1 MSVIDFRTDFI
12 ARPTPA
18 MIDAMAKAAREQP
31 GFGLREDPTVAR
43 LEAKAAELL
52 GTEDALFC
60 PTCTQANQI
69 AIHLRCR
76 PGESVLA
83 EALSHIFLSESGAP
97 AALSGA
103 LASSVPGRHGVMHH
117 RDVRQAIRAGD
128 ASRSR
133 TALIVIE
140 NTHVF
145 SGGRAVP
152 LDAMRGIADIAHE
165 HRVPVHIDGARLFNA
180 AVALGCPARALTACA
195 DSVAVSLNKGLA
207 APMGAILAGRR
218 DFIRDAVRVRQMF
231 GGGWRPANI
240 LAAAG
245 IVALD
250 TMIDRLA
257 DDHRNAR
264 RLAEGLAEC
273 RGVSIDLREV
283 ETNIVMAEIDEA
295 VMKTSDL
302 VSQLKAQSIL
312 VMPISIGA
320 TNVLRFVTHHDI
332 GTPEI
337 DRSIAACVEIMG
349 RRPHQD
355 HS

>member
-1 MSVIDFRTDFI
+1 MTVIDFRSDFI
-12 ARPTPA
+12 ARPTSA
-18 MIDAMAKAAREQP
+18 MIEAMAKAARDQP
-31 GFGLREDPTVAR
+31 GFGLRDDPMVAR
-43 LEAKAAELL
+43 LEAMAAERL

-69 AIHLRCR
+69 AIHLQCR

-83 EALSHIFLSESGAP
+83 EGRSHIFASEAGGP

-103 LASSVPGRHGVMHH
+103 LAVAVPGRNGVV
-117 RDVRQAIRAGD
+117 DPAELRQAIRIGD

-133 TALIVIE
+133 TALIVVE

-145 SGGRAVP
+145 SGGRVVP
-152 LDAMRGIADIAHE
+152 LEVMRAVHDIARK
-165 HRVPVHIDGARLFNA
+165 HRIPLHIDGARLFNA
-180 AVALGCPARALTACA
+180 AVALGCPAATLTACA

-207 APMGAILAGRR
+207 APMGAILAGKR
-218 DFIRDAVRVRQMF
+218 DFIAAAVRVRQMF

-264 RLAEGLAEC
+264 RLAEGLSNC
-273 RGVSIDLREV
+273 RGVSVDSREV
-283 ETNIVMAEIDEA
+283 ETNIVLAHIDEA
-295 VMKTSDL
+295 IMKTADL
-302 VSQLKAQSIL
+302 LAALAAKGIL
-312 VMPISIGA
+312 VVPISVGA
-320 TNVLRFVTHHDI
+320 ANVLRFVVHHDI
-332 GTPEI
+332 SAANI
-337 DRSIAACVEIMG
+337 DNSVAAVHANMA
-349 RRPHQD
+349 RRAP
-355 HS
+355 